1 MTAIGYECPAR
12 YEKYSCIPRCELG
25 SGANNVGVF
34 SCVVHTRP
42 YKPADPVEWCTVGR
56 TQPHREEVVNFFNFD
71 SITIIMTSTTVTRLL
86 SKAVKPGARR

>member
-1 MTAIGYECPAR
+1 MAD
-12 YEKYSCIPRCELG
+12 
-25 SGANNVGVF
+25 NVGVF
-34 SCVVHTRP
+34 SCVVHTRA

-56 TQPHREEVVNFFNFD
+56 TQPHREEVVNFMHFD